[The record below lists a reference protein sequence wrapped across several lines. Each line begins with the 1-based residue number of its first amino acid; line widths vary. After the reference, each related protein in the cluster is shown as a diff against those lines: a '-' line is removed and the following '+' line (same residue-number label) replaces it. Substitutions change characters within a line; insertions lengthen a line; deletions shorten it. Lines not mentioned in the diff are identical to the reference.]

1 MIEHFNFFK
10 LNDLEEAVK
19 KILLERYNYAIIEFE
34 KTLTQ
39 YKYRIIIGDELKR
52 LYIINDKYV
61 VFVGVMYYP
70 YNMFDEDKYNNK
82 TDDYYLNSRFLILF
96 DEVVWDNDLKIDFNV
111 TLNLFAKKYSSPMIT
126 YYETYQYFERIFK
139 DGISF
144 KFDDN
149 DKFFTIA
156 EYFKEKINLY
166 NFLEKNQNAQNI
178 EDNRDFEE
186 LVSYYEGIC
195 LLFEREI
202 ENYKYKKYGINRY
215 ESVYLLEDSLVIY
228 VGAKGSNSLFRDKN
242 KQNGNVI
249 DRYSI
254 VFQELTYNNLYKNR
268 NFSKF
273 IKNIKIMES
282 SLTVSNNF
290 NNLYYRPFTIGNS
303 EETIVKGYKLKFYNK
318 SNFEYVNKKLPEI
331 ELQKRFDEWKGELRN
346 YIVYEF
352 IYYKNKKGYAVAS
365 TLDSNPRMSARTIL
379 RQYEKNAG
387 YLMYYSGITYDSTW
401 GELLSKFVEE
411 QKKLNWSG
419 YKRIGEQ
426 SSIMAEKVQYFI
438 IPFYVNNKNVHTD
451 IIAKIIQDAK
461 EGKYDNLE
469 RTLYDISEYKWK
481 SEELMYECV
490 KKVFKNRKVIHQYRP
505 YFLGQQSYDVYVCGE
520 NIAFEYQGKQHF
532 EPIDIFGGVEGFEEN
547 KKRDAK
553 KAEISKKNGIK
564 LIYINYWED
573 VTVDLI
579 KEKLKN
585 IIKIY

>member
-19 KILLERYNYAIIEFE
+19 KILLERYNYAITEFE

-70 YNMFDEDKYNNK
+70 YNMFDEDNYNNK

-282 SLTVSNNF
+282 S
-290 NNLYYRPFTIGNS
+290 
-303 EETIVKGYKLKFYNK
+303 
-318 SNFEYVNKKLPEI
+318 
-331 ELQKRFDEWKGELRN
+331 
-346 YIVYEF
+346 
-352 IYYKNKKGYAVAS
+352 
-365 TLDSNPRMSARTIL
+365 
-379 RQYEKNAG
+379 
-387 YLMYYSGITYDSTW
+387 
-401 GELLSKFVEE
+401 
-411 QKKLNWSG
+411 
-419 YKRIGEQ
+419 
-426 SSIMAEKVQYFI
+426 
-438 IPFYVNNKNVHTD
+438 
-451 IIAKIIQDAK
+451 
-461 EGKYDNLE
+461 
-469 RTLYDISEYKWK
+469 
-481 SEELMYECV
+481 
-490 KKVFKNRKVIHQYRP
+490 
-505 YFLGQQSYDVYVCGE
+505 
-520 NIAFEYQGKQHF
+520 
-532 EPIDIFGGVEGFEEN
+532 
-547 KKRDAK
+547 
-553 KAEISKKNGIK
+553 
-564 LIYINYWED
+564 
-573 VTVDLI
+573 
-579 KEKLKN
+579 
-585 IIKIY
+585 